1 MVNRLNET
9 QKVGLPREGRTHLA
23 SPLKKRQDSQALVV
37 SVGMKFHPFM
47 KILWLSGVDPATP
60 LPPLFLDQSENN
72 FFWDHS
78 FPPPPPTPYLKV
90 WIWHWLC
97 MANLSLYFSLVCS
110 SICHKSLNT
119 KRNIQM
125 QVSKFSCW
133 LPPVFVLQALF
144 WSPSTVQC

>member
-1 MVNRLNET
+1 MRRKKLAW
-9 QKVGLPREGRTHLA
+9 LEGWTHLA

-60 LPPLFLDQSENN
+60 LPPLFLDQTENN

-78 FPPPPPTPYLKV
+78 FSPPPPTPYLKV

-97 MANLSLYFSLVCS
+97 MANLSLYFSLVWS
-110 SICHKSLNT
+110 S
-119 KRNIQM
+119 
-125 QVSKFSCW
+125 V
-133 LPPVFVLQALF
+133 
-144 WSPSTVQC
+144 